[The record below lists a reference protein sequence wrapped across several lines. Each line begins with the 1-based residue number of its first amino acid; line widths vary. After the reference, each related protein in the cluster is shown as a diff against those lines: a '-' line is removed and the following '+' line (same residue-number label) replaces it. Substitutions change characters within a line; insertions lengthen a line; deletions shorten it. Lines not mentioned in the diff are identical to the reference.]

1 MTKIFTALLLA
12 SLPVTA
18 IAALPQPEHPEILK
32 NVKEVVIQD
41 AIDAFLNKGNGG
53 AFAFRGAVIGPLTD
67 MDIIREYKRNELAAN
82 NKFQGKP
89 IRVLS
94 KAINISA
101 DMFGNGV
108 ITTGS
113 PFGGDHLSLR
123 VDKNDP
129 EVLNLVAGERIDM
142 VCTGYKYVLDSPIL
156 KDCKTSKEYA
166 NETVK
171 KMGEEINLISYILY
185 FSAEKELAK
194 HCKNDKQEC
203 LNSIPQIMSSDST
216 QEAMKVFLE
225 KHKKDFA
232 EKFNI

>member
-18 IAALPQPEHPEILK
+18 IAALPQPKHPEILK

-41 AIDAFLNKGNGG
+41 AIDAFLNNGNGT
-53 AFAFRGAVIGPLTD
+53 AFAFGDAVIGPLTD
-67 MDIIREYKRNELAAN
+67 MDIIREYRRNELAAN

-113 PFGGDHLSLR
+113 RLSLR

-129 EVLNLVAGERIDM
+129 EVLNLVAGEKIDM

-194 HCKNDKQEC
+194 HCKTDKQEC
-203 LNSIPQIMSSDST
+203 LDNIPRIMNSDKT
-216 QEAMKVFLE
+216 RGAMKVFLE

>member
-18 IAALPQPEHPEILK
+18 IAALPQPKHPEILK

-53 AFAFRGAVIGPLTD
+53 AFAFRDAVIGPLTD

-113 PFGGDHLSLR
+113 RLSLR

-129 EVLNLVAGERIDM
+129 EVLNLVAGKRIDM

-194 HCKNDKQEC
+194 HCKTDKQEC
-203 LNSIPQIMSSDST
+203 LDNIPRIMNSDKT
-216 QEAMKVFLE
+216 QGAMRVFLE